1 MSKDYKQELKKL
13 WQEKFQETYEEI
25 SNKKIDKDELEKLS
39 EKWLKYTIEYKQG
52 ATQKNEH
59 LKESY
64 EIAVALFLAH
74 TVRDFS
80 GEIWVKFQQILLDSL
95 PVIFMIIKG
104 VM

>member
-39 EKWLKYTIEYKQG
+39 KKWLKYTIEYKQG
-52 ATQKNEH
+52 ANQKNEH

-64 EIAVALFLAH
+64 EIA
-74 TVRDFS
+74 DF
-80 GEIWVKFQQILLDSL
+80 
-95 PVIFMIIKG
+95 
-104 VM
+104 